1 MQRRA
6 AKELWDAAEAAG
18 QTLEFVK
25 ARTFEEYEQDRLLQ
39 SAVERGLCR
48 VGASLGRFE
57 QSAPDDAKRVPDLA
71 VMIALGNDLV
81 TNYFDVDHDAVWTT
95 VNERLGPLY
104 DDLQALLREVN
115 E

>member
-25 ARTFEEYEQDRLLQ
+25 GRTFEEYEQDRLLQ
-39 SAVERGLCR
+39 SAVERGLCL

-57 QSAPDDAKRVPDLA
+57 QSAPHDAARVADLA
-71 VMIALGNDLV
+71 AMVARGDGLV
-81 TNYFDVDHDAVWTT
+81 TNYFDVENAAVWTT

-104 DDLQALLREVN
+104 EELQALLREAT

>member
-25 ARTFEEYEQDRLLQ
+25 GRTFEEYEQDRLLQ
-39 SAVERGLCR
+39 SAVERGLCL

-57 QSAPDDAKRVPDLA
+57 QSAPDDAARVPDLA
-71 VMIALGNDLV
+71 VMVARGKDLV
-81 TNYFDVDHDAVWTT
+81 TNYFDVDNSAVWTI
-95 VNERLGPLY
+95 VDERLGPLH
-104 DDLQALLREVN
+104 DALQCLLPEVGA
-115 E
+115 

>member
-1 MQRRA
+1 MRRRA

-25 ARTFEEYEQDRLLQ
+25 GRTFEEYEQDRLLR

-57 QSAPDDAKRVPDLA
+57 QSAPGDAARVPDLP
-71 VMIALGNDLV
+71 VMVARGSDLV
-81 TNYFDVDHDAVWTT
+81 TNYFDVDNAAVWTT
-95 VNERLGPLY
+95 VNERLGPLHAE
-104 DDLQALLREVN
+104 LQALLREVT

>member
-25 ARTFEEYEQDRLLQ
+25 SRTFEEYEQDSLLR
-39 SAVERGLCR
+39 SAVERGLCL

-57 QSAPDDAKRVPDLA
+57 QSAPEDAARVPDLGDMVA
-71 VMIALGNDLV
+71 RGNDLV
-81 TNYFDVDHDAVWTT
+81 TNYFDVDNAAVWTA
-95 VNERLGPLY
+95 VDERLGPLRVE
-104 DDLQALLREVN
+104 LQALLREVA